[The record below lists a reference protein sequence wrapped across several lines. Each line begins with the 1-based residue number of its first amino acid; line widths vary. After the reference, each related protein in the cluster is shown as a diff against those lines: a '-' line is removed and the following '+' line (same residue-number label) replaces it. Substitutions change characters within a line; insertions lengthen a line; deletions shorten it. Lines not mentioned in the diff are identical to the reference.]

1 MKFSEIQQTLKS
13 PKDSRNE
20 FGKYNYRTCSA
31 ILEAVKPLLGPA
43 TLIVSDELV
52 LIGERYYIKA
62 TATYTNKDEGETFA
76 ATAYARE
83 PLDKKGMDEAQIT
96 GASSTYARK
105 AALSGLFAID
115 DSSNDPDA
123 TNTHGQTPNKP
134 SAGRNRGQAANQP
147 GHSQKARRDPSKRLW
162 RRCRPQ
168 GRPTAGQSRPAGIHQ
183 RHRCVCR
190 RRGRRPPDGEGRH
203 MAHGRGLQDYHRHHR
218 LLAKPRKV
226 RTLGTVLEPK
236 SAKSGKARQ
245 IRQMPILPKPSPLF
259 LLSPPFLPPLSFP
272 LILPLSITPYNP
284 PIIIHYPH
292 T

>member
-62 TATYTNKDEGETFA
+62 TATYTNKDEGETFT

-123 TNTHGQTPNKP
+123 TNTHGQALNKP
-134 SAGRNRGQAANQP
+134 SAGRSRGQATNNQ
-147 GHSQKARRDPSKRLW
+147 
-162 RRCRPQ
+162 
-168 GRPTAGQSRPAGIHQ
+168 TAAKKPA
-183 RHRCVCR
+183 
-190 RRGRRPPDGEGRH
+190 EG
-203 MAHGRGLQDYHRHHR
+203 L
-218 LLAKPRKV
+218 
-226 RTLGTVLEPK
+226 
-236 SAKSGKARQ
+236 KSGSGTDAALKAAQRQAKAARQ
-245 IRQMPILPKPSPLF
+245 AYIEAAGADPAEVDAALK
-259 LLSPPFLPPLSFP
+259 
-272 LILPLSITPYNP
+272 TVKGATWHTAEGCK
-284 PIIIHYPH
+284 IIIDTIVYWQQNGK
-292 T
+292 

>member
-43 TLIVSDELV
+43 TLIISDELV

-62 TATYTNKDEGETFA
+62 TATYTNKDEGETFT

-83 PLDKKGMDEAQIT
+83 PLDKRGMDEAQIT

-123 TNTHGQTPNKP
+123 TNTHGQVPNKP
-134 SAGRNRGQAANQP
+134 SAGRSRGQATNNQAAAKKPAN
-147 GHSQKARRDPSKRLW
+147 
-162 RRCRPQ
+162 
-168 GRPTAGQSRPAGIHQ
+168 
-183 RHRCVCR
+183 
-190 RRGRRPPDGEGRH
+190 
-203 MAHGRGLQDYHRHHR
+203 GLQRGSGTDAA
-218 LLAKPRKV
+218 LKTAQQQAK
-226 RTLGTVLEPK
+226 
-236 SAKSGKARQ
+236 AARQ
-245 IRQMPILPKPSPLF
+245 AYINA
-259 LLSPPFLPPLSFP
+259 
-272 LILPLSITPYNP
+272 TGANP
-284 PIIIHYPH
+284 ADVDAALQTVKGATWHTVGGCKIIFDTIAYWQANGK
-292 T
+292 

>member
-123 TNTHGQTPNKP
+123 TNTHGQAPNKP
-134 SAGRNRGQAANQP
+134 SAGRSRGQATNNQVAA
-147 GHSQKARRDPSKRLW
+147 KK
-162 RRCRPQ
+162 
-168 GRPTAGQSRPAGIHQ
+168 PA
-183 RHRCVCR
+183 
-190 RRGRRPPDGEGRH
+190 EG
-203 MAHGRGLQDYHRHHR
+203 L
-218 LLAKPRKV
+218 
-226 RTLGTVLEPK
+226 
-236 SAKSGKARQ
+236 KSGSGTDAALKAAQQQAKAARQ
-245 IRQMPILPKPSPLF
+245 TYIEATSADPADVDAALK
-259 LLSPPFLPPLSFP
+259 
-272 LILPLSITPYNP
+272 TVKGATWHTVEGCK
-284 PIIIHYPH
+284 IIFDTIAYWQQNGK
-292 T
+292 

>member
-83 PLDKKGMDEAQIT
+83 PLDKRGMDEAQIT

-123 TNTHGQTPNKP
+123 TNTHGQAPNKP
-134 SAGRNRGQAANQP
+134 SVGRSRGQAAN
-147 GHSQKARRDPSKRLW
+147 SQATAKKPAEALKSGSGADAALKTAQQQAKAARQAYITATGADPADVDAALK
-162 RRCRPQ
+162 
-168 GRPTAGQSRPAGIHQ
+168 TAGATWHTA
-183 RHRCVCR
+183 
-190 RRGRRPPDGEGRH
+190 EGC
-203 MAHGRGLQDYHRHHR
+203 
-218 LLAKPRKV
+218 KV
-226 RTLGTVLEPK
+226 IIDTI
-236 SAKSGKARQ
+236 AYWQQNGK
-245 IRQMPILPKPSPLF
+245 
-259 LLSPPFLPPLSFP
+259 
-272 LILPLSITPYNP
+272 
-284 PIIIHYPH
+284 
-292 T
+292 

>member
-52 LIGERYYIKA
+52 QIGDRYYIKA
-62 TATYTNKDEGETFA
+62 TATYTNKDEGETFT

-83 PLDKKGMDEAQIT
+83 PLDKRGMDEAQIT

-123 TNTHGQTPNKP
+123 TNTHGQAPNKP
-134 SAGRNRGQAANQP
+134 SAGRSRGQAANTQ
-147 GHSQKARRDPSKRLW
+147 A
-162 RRCRPQ
+162 
-168 GRPTAGQSRPAGIHQ
+168 TAKKPA
-183 RHRCVCR
+183 
-190 RRGRRPPDGEGRH
+190 E
-203 MAHGRGLQDYHRHHR
+203 
-218 LLAKPRKV
+218 
-226 RTLGTVLEPK
+226 
-236 SAKSGKARQ
+236 ARQ
-245 IRQMPILPKPSPLF
+245 SGSGADAALKAAQQQAKAARQAYINATGADPADVDAALK
-259 LLSPPFLPPLSFP
+259 
-272 LILPLSITPYNP
+272 TVKGATWHTAEGCK
-284 PIIIHYPH
+284 IIIDTIAYWQQNGK
-292 T
+292 

>member
-62 TATYTNKDEGETFA
+62 TATYTNKDEGETFT

-83 PLDKKGMDEAQIT
+83 PLDKRGMDEAQIT

-123 TNTHGQTPNKP
+123 TNTHGQAANKP
-134 SAGRNRGQAANQP
+134 SGGRSASGNDETRQNQKNAAQAL
-147 GHSQKARRDPSKRLW
+147 KAAQDAAKAARAAYITKTGSDPADVDAALKTVKGATW
-162 RRCRPQ
+162 H
-168 GRPTAGQSRPAGIHQ
+168 T
-183 RHRCVCR
+183 V
-190 RRGRRPPDGEGRH
+190 EGC
-203 MAHGRGLQDYHRHHR
+203 
-218 LLAKPRKV
+218 K
-226 RTLGTVLEPK
+226 
-236 SAKSGKARQ
+236 
-245 IRQMPILPKPSPLF
+245 
-259 LLSPPFLPPLSFP
+259 
-272 LILPLSITPYNP
+272 
-284 PIIIHYPH
+284 IIIDTIAYWQQNGK
-292 T
+292 

>member
-83 PLDKKGMDEAQIT
+83 PLDKRGMDEAQIT

-123 TNTHGQTPNKP
+123 TNTHGQAPNKP
-134 SAGRNRGQAANQP
+134 SVGRSRGQAVINQAAA
-147 GHSQKARRDPSKRLW
+147 KK
-162 RRCRPQ
+162 
-168 GRPTAGQSRPAGIHQ
+168 PA
-183 RHRCVCR
+183 
-190 RRGRRPPDGEGRH
+190 E
-203 MAHGRGLQDYHRHHR
+203 GLQSGSGTDAA
-218 LLAKPRKV
+218 LKAAQQQAK
-226 RTLGTVLEPK
+226 
-236 SAKSGKARQ
+236 AARQ
-245 IRQMPILPKPSPLF
+245 AYINATGADPADVDAALK
-259 LLSPPFLPPLSFP
+259 
-272 LILPLSITPYNP
+272 TVKGATWHTAEGCK
-284 PIIIHYPH
+284 IIFDTIAYWQQKGK
-292 T
+292 

>member
-31 ILEAVKPLLGPA
+31 ILEAVKPLLGTA

-62 TATYTNKDEGETFA
+62 TATYTNKDEGETFT

-123 TNTHGQTPNKP
+123 TNTHGQAPNKP
-134 SAGRNRGQAANQP
+134 SAGRSRGQAANNQ
-147 GHSQKARRDPSKRLW
+147 A
-162 RRCRPQ
+162 
-168 GRPTAGQSRPAGIHQ
+168 TAKKPA
-183 RHRCVCR
+183 
-190 RRGRRPPDGEGRH
+190 E
-203 MAHGRGLQDYHRHHR
+203 
-218 LLAKPRKV
+218 
-226 RTLGTVLEPK
+226 
-236 SAKSGKARQ
+236 ARQ
-245 IRQMPILPKPSPLF
+245 SGSGTDAVLKAAQQQAKAARQAY
-259 LLSPPFLPPLSFP
+259 
-272 LILPLSITPYNP
+272 ITATSADPADVDAALKTVKGATWHTAEGCK
-284 PIIIHYPH
+284 IIIDTIAYWQNQGK
-292 T
+292 

>member
-62 TATYTNKDEGETFA
+62 TATYTNKDEGETFE

-123 TNTHGQTPNKP
+123 TNTHGQAPNKP
-134 SAGRNRGQAANQP
+134 SEGRSRGQATNNQ
-147 GHSQKARRDPSKRLW
+147 A
-162 RRCRPQ
+162 
-168 GRPTAGQSRPAGIHQ
+168 TAKKPA
-183 RHRCVCR
+183 
-190 RRGRRPPDGEGRH
+190 EG
-203 MAHGRGLQDYHRHHR
+203 L
-218 LLAKPRKV
+218 
-226 RTLGTVLEPK
+226 
-236 SAKSGKARQ
+236 KSGSGTDAALKAAQQQAKAARQ
-245 IRQMPILPKPSPLF
+245 AYINA
-259 LLSPPFLPPLSFP
+259 
-272 LILPLSITPYNP
+272 TGANP
-284 PIIIHYPH
+284 AEVDAALKTVGATWHTAEGCKIIIDTIAYWQNQGK
-292 T
+292 

>member
-62 TATYTNKDEGETFA
+62 TATYTNKDEGETFT

-83 PLDKKGMDEAQIT
+83 PLDKRGMDEAQIT

-123 TNTHGQTPNKP
+123 TNTHGQAPNKP
-134 SAGRNRGQAANQP
+134 SAGRNRGQAVINQAAA
-147 GHSQKARRDPSKRLW
+147 KK
-162 RRCRPQ
+162 
-168 GRPTAGQSRPAGIHQ
+168 PA
-183 RHRCVCR
+183 
-190 RRGRRPPDGEGRH
+190 EG
-203 MAHGRGLQDYHRHHR
+203 L
-218 LLAKPRKV
+218 
-226 RTLGTVLEPK
+226 
-236 SAKSGKARQ
+236 KSGSGTDAALKAAQQQAKAARQ
-245 IRQMPILPKPSPLF
+245 AY
-259 LLSPPFLPPLSFP
+259 
-272 LILPLSITPYNP
+272 ITATGADPADVDAALKTVKGVTWHTVEGCK
-284 PIIIHYPH
+284 IIFDTIAYWQQNGK
-292 T
+292 

>member
-1 MKFSEIQQTLKS
+1 MKFCEIQQTLKS
-13 PKDSRNE
+13 PKDFRNG

-62 TATYTNKDEGETFA
+62 TATYTNKDEGETFT

-123 TNTHGQTPNKP
+123 TNTHGQAPNKP
-134 SAGRNRGQAANQP
+134 SAGRSRGQATNNQVAA
-147 GHSQKARRDPSKRLW
+147 KK
-162 RRCRPQ
+162 
-168 GRPTAGQSRPAGIHQ
+168 PA
-183 RHRCVCR
+183 
-190 RRGRRPPDGEGRH
+190 EG
-203 MAHGRGLQDYHRHHR
+203 L
-218 LLAKPRKV
+218 
-226 RTLGTVLEPK
+226 
-236 SAKSGKARQ
+236 KSGSGTDAALKAAQQQAKAARQ
-245 IRQMPILPKPSPLF
+245 AYINA
-259 LLSPPFLPPLSFP
+259 
-272 LILPLSITPYNP
+272 TGANP
-284 PIIIHYPH
+284 ADVDAALKTVKGATWHTAEGCKIIFDTIAYWQNQGK
-292 T
+292 

>member
-83 PLDKKGMDEAQIT
+83 PLDKRGMDEAQIT

-123 TNTHGQTPNKP
+123 TNTHGQAPNKP
-134 SAGRNRGQAANQP
+134 SAGRSRGQAANNQ
-147 GHSQKARRDPSKRLW
+147 A
-162 RRCRPQ
+162 
-168 GRPTAGQSRPAGIHQ
+168 TAKKPA
-183 RHRCVCR
+183 
-190 RRGRRPPDGEGRH
+190 E
-203 MAHGRGLQDYHRHHR
+203 AL
-218 LLAKPRKV
+218 
-226 RTLGTVLEPK
+226 
-236 SAKSGKARQ
+236 KSGSGTDAALKAAQQQAKAARQ
-245 IRQMPILPKPSPLF
+245 AY
-259 LLSPPFLPPLSFP
+259 
-272 LILPLSITPYNP
+272 ITATGANP
-284 PIIIHYPH
+284 ADVDAALKTVKGATWHTAEGCKIIIDTIAYWQQNGK
-292 T
+292 

>member
-1 MKFSEIQQTLKS
+1 MKFNEIQQTLKS

-62 TATYTNKDEGETFA
+62 TATYTNKDEGETFT

-123 TNTHGQTPNKP
+123 TNTHGQAPNKP
-134 SAGRNRGQAANQP
+134 SAGRSRGQATNNQAAA
-147 GHSQKARRDPSKRLW
+147 KK
-162 RRCRPQ
+162 
-168 GRPTAGQSRPAGIHQ
+168 PAE
-183 RHRCVCR
+183 
-190 RRGRRPPDGEGRH
+190 D
-203 MAHGRGLQDYHRHHR
+203 L
-218 LLAKPRKV
+218 
-226 RTLGTVLEPK
+226 
-236 SAKSGKARQ
+236 KSGSGTDAALKAAQQQAKAARQ
-245 IRQMPILPKPSPLF
+245 AYINA
-259 LLSPPFLPPLSFP
+259 
-272 LILPLSITPYNP
+272 TGANP
-284 PIIIHYPH
+284 ADVDAALQTVKGATWHTVGGCKIISDTLAYWQANGK
-292 T
+292 

>member
-62 TATYTNKDEGETFA
+62 TATYTNKDEGETFT

-83 PLDKKGMDEAQIT
+83 PLDKRGMDEAQIT

-123 TNTHGQTPNKP
+123 TNTHGQAPNKP
-134 SAGRNRGQAANQP
+134 SAGRSRGQATNNQAAA
-147 GHSQKARRDPSKRLW
+147 KK
-162 RRCRPQ
+162 
-168 GRPTAGQSRPAGIHQ
+168 PA
-183 RHRCVCR
+183 
-190 RRGRRPPDGEGRH
+190 DG
-203 MAHGRGLQDYHRHHR
+203 L
-218 LLAKPRKV
+218 
-226 RTLGTVLEPK
+226 
-236 SAKSGKARQ
+236 KSGSVTDAALKAAQQQAKAARQ
-245 IRQMPILPKPSPLF
+245 AYINA
-259 LLSPPFLPPLSFP
+259 
-272 LILPLSITPYNP
+272 TGANP
-284 PIIIHYPH
+284 ADVDAALQTVKGATWHTAEGCKIISDTLAYWQANGK
-292 T
+292 

>member
-62 TATYTNKDEGETFA
+62 TATYTNKDEGETFT

-83 PLDKKGMDEAQIT
+83 PLDKRGMDEAQIT

-123 TNTHGQTPNKP
+123 TNTHGQAPN
-134 SAGRNRGQAANQP
+134 NQAAAKKPAEGAQNASTADP
-147 GHSQKARRDPSKRLW
+147 ALKAA
-162 RRCRPQ
+162 Q
-168 GRPTAGQSRPAGIHQ
+168 QQ
-183 RHRCVCR
+183 
-190 RRGRRPPDGEGRH
+190 
-203 MAHGRGLQDYHRHHR
+203 
-218 LLAKPRKV
+218 AK
-226 RTLGTVLEPK
+226 
-236 SAKSGKARQ
+236 AARQ
-245 IRQMPILPKPSPLF
+245 AY
-259 LLSPPFLPPLSFP
+259 
-272 LILPLSITPYNP
+272 ITATGTDPADVDAALKTVKGATWHTAEGCK
-284 PIIIHYPH
+284 IIFDTIAYWRENRK
-292 T
+292 

>member
-83 PLDKKGMDEAQIT
+83 PLDKRGMDEAQIT

-123 TNTHGQTPNKP
+123 TNTHGQAPNKP
-134 SAGRNRGQAANQP
+134 SAGRSRGQATNNQVAAKKP
-147 GHSQKARRDPSKRLW
+147 AEGLKSGSGADAALKTAQQQAKAAR
-162 RRCRPQ
+162 
-168 GRPTAGQSRPAGIHQ
+168 
-183 RHRCVCR
+183 
-190 RRGRRPPDGEGRH
+190 
-203 MAHGRGLQDYHRHHR
+203 QDYINATGADPADVDAA
-218 LLAKPRKV
+218 LK
-226 RTLGTVLEPK
+226 TVK
-236 SAKSGKARQ
+236 GATWHTVDGCKIIFDTIAYWQNQGK
-245 IRQMPILPKPSPLF
+245 
-259 LLSPPFLPPLSFP
+259 
-272 LILPLSITPYNP
+272 
-284 PIIIHYPH
+284 
-292 T
+292 

>member
-1 MKFSEIQQTLKS
+1 MKFCEIQQTLKS

-43 TLIVSDELV
+43 TLIISDELV

-62 TATYTNKDEGETFA
+62 TATYTNKDEGETFT

-123 TNTHGQTPNKP
+123 TNTHGQAPNKP
-134 SAGRNRGQAANQP
+134 SADRSRGQTTNNQAAAKKP
-147 GHSQKARRDPSKRLW
+147 AEGLKSGSGADAALKAAQQQAKAAR
-162 RRCRPQ
+162 
-168 GRPTAGQSRPAGIHQ
+168 
-183 RHRCVCR
+183 
-190 RRGRRPPDGEGRH
+190 
-203 MAHGRGLQDYHRHHR
+203 QDYINATGADPADVDAA
-218 LLAKPRKV
+218 LK
-226 RTLGTVLEPK
+226 TVKGATWHTAEGCK
-236 SAKSGKARQ
+236 IIFDTIAYWQNQGK
-245 IRQMPILPKPSPLF
+245 
-259 LLSPPFLPPLSFP
+259 
-272 LILPLSITPYNP
+272 
-284 PIIIHYPH
+284 
-292 T
+292 

>member
-52 LIGERYYIKA
+52 QIGDRYYIKA

-83 PLDKKGMDEAQIT
+83 PVDKKGMDEAQIT

-123 TNTHGQTPNKP
+123 TNTHGQSPNKP
-134 SAGRNRGQAANQP
+134 SAGRSRGQAANNQT
-147 GHSQKARRDPSKRLW
+147 QSKK
-162 RRCRPQ
+162 
-168 GRPTAGQSRPAGIHQ
+168 PTEA
-183 RHRCVCR
+183 
-190 RRGRRPPDGEGRH
+190 
-203 MAHGRGLQDYHRHHR
+203 L
-218 LLAKPRKV
+218 
-226 RTLGTVLEPK
+226 
-236 SAKSGKARQ
+236 KSGSGADSALKTAQQQAKAARQ
-245 IRQMPILPKPSPLF
+245 AY
-259 LLSPPFLPPLSFP
+259 
-272 LILPLSITPYNP
+272 ITATGADPASVDAALKTVKGATWHTVEGCK
-284 PIIIHYPH
+284 IIFDTITYWRENGK
-292 T
+292 

>member
-83 PLDKKGMDEAQIT
+83 PLDKRGMDEAQIT

-123 TNTHGQTPNKP
+123 TNTHGQAANKP
-134 SAGRNRGQAANQP
+134 SAGHSRGQATNNQAAAKKP
-147 GHSQKARRDPSKRLW
+147 TESLKSGSGADAALKAAQQQAKAAR
-162 RRCRPQ
+162 
-168 GRPTAGQSRPAGIHQ
+168 
-183 RHRCVCR
+183 
-190 RRGRRPPDGEGRH
+190 
-203 MAHGRGLQDYHRHHR
+203 QDYINATGADPADVDAA
-218 LLAKPRKV
+218 LK
-226 RTLGTVLEPK
+226 TVKGVTWHTAEGCK
-236 SAKSGKARQ
+236 
-245 IRQMPILPKPSPLF
+245 
-259 LLSPPFLPPLSFP
+259 
-272 LILPLSITPYNP
+272 
-284 PIIIHYPH
+284 IIIDTIAYWQQNGK
-292 T
+292 

>member
-83 PLDKKGMDEAQIT
+83 PLDKRGMDEAQIT

-123 TNTHGQTPNKP
+123 TNTHGQAPNKP
-134 SAGRNRGQAANQP
+134 SAGRSRGQATNNQAAA
-147 GHSQKARRDPSKRLW
+147 KK
-162 RRCRPQ
+162 
-168 GRPTAGQSRPAGIHQ
+168 PA
-183 RHRCVCR
+183 
-190 RRGRRPPDGEGRH
+190 EG
-203 MAHGRGLQDYHRHHR
+203 L
-218 LLAKPRKV
+218 
-226 RTLGTVLEPK
+226 
-236 SAKSGKARQ
+236 KSGSGADAALKAAQQQAKAARQ
-245 IRQMPILPKPSPLF
+245 AYINATGADPAEVDAALK
-259 LLSPPFLPPLSFP
+259 
-272 LILPLSITPYNP
+272 TVKGATWHTAEGCK
-284 PIIIHYPH
+284 IIIDAIAYWQNQGK
-292 T
+292 